1 MGQLRPPANFRPEGW
16 WPEARAPAYNPLPVG
31 ERQLDLPIAGQP
43 GAARAPEKEPLV
55 DPFGDEDG
63 EVTPFEVD
71 PPSEPRRPPVAPRP
85 LPPKADLVERAQDLA
100 EAISRRLDRPVRL
113 SVTDNRSTMV
123 SFQRRQDL
131 LLVRVHHMFL
141 AAPEAVVRA
150 IADYAGRGSRRAGDA
165 IDRYVRENRAAI
177 REGLRR
183 APHTSLSTRGRFFDL
198 REIFDRLNAT
208 YFGKGIDARIGWG
221 RSAPLRGR
229 RRTIR
234 MGVYDHS
241 TRTIRIHP
249 ALDRREVP
257 AFFVDYLV
265 FHEMLHQAVPGRHR
279 GRRQQHH
286 GPDFCARERAYPDY
300 ERAAAWESE
309 NVALLLGKPSGRLAR
324 PLD

>member
-1 MGQLRPPANFRPEGW
+1 
-16 WPEARAPAYNPLPVG
+16 VG
-31 ERQLDLPIAGQP
+31 ERQLDLPIADKP
-43 GAARAPEKEPLV
+43 CAARAPDKEPLV

-63 EVTPFEVD
+63 EETPFEVE
-71 PPSEPRRPPVAPRP
+71 PPPEPRLPAPARRT
-85 LPPKADLVERAQDLA
+85 LPTKKDLVQQAQDLA
-100 EAISRRLDRPVRL
+100 EALSRRLDRPVRL
-113 SVTDNRSTMV
+113 SVTDNRSTML
-123 SFQRRQDL
+123 SYQRHQDL

-141 AAPEAVVRA
+141 AAPEPVVRA
-150 IADYAGRGSRRAGDA
+150 IADYAGRASRRAGEA
-165 IDRYVRENRAAI
+165 IDRYVRENLAAI
-177 REGLRR
+177 REGMRR
-183 APHTSLSTRGRFFDL
+183 GPHTSLSTRGRFFDL

-208 YFGKGIDARIGWG
+208 YFGKGIDAHIGWG
-221 RSAPLRGR
+221 RSAPTRGR

-265 FHEMLHQAVPGRHR
+265 FHEMLHQAVPGKDR
-279 GRRQQHH
+279 GRRRQHH

-324 PLD
+324 PVD